1 MVKAA
6 FSAKKLPKSIDLGVF
21 LSVKPFLP
29 QLKA

>member
-6 FSAKKLPKSIDLGVF
+6 FTAKKHPRPTDLGVF

-29 QLKA
+29 QYKF

>member
-6 FSAKKLPKSIDLGVF
+6 FSAKKHPKPTGLGVF

-29 QLKA
+29 Q